1 MFASRTTQ
9 VIPNLARLP
18 GLEQL
23 LPTILRGLPP
33 EVCGLLAGCALWVL
47 QTASVVDGV
56 VVLLLTVCTYGRF

>member
-33 EVCGLLAGCALWVL
+33 EVCGLLATHLGHRRLRAVGFADGFGC
-47 QTASVVDGV
+47 
-56 VVLLLTVCTYGRF
+56 